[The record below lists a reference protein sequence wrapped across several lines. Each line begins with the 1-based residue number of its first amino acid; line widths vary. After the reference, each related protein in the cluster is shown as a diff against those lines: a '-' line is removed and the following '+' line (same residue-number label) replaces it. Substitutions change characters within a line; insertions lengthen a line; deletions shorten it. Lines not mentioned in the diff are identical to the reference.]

1 MGPCAANSICSSTP
15 LIYGEDAYANHETLY
30 PIGLAKDGHIIY
42 GPYTSAGTL
51 VADCDVD
58 VCNGAWINGVYGYYA
73 TPFHP
78 YFVGCFGP
86 GTNTTIT

>member
-1 MGPCAANSICSSTP
+1 MGI
-15 LIYGEDAYANHETLY
+15 
-30 PIGLAKDGHIIY
+30 AKDGHIIY
-42 GPYTSAGTL
+42 GIYKDDGTM
-51 VADCDVD
+51 VSDCDVD

-86 GTNTTIT
+86 GSNTTLS